1 LKYKELKTWF
11 QVCRGGADKMEVD
24 STLLSKDWVLE
35 TKPQGTLVS
44 IYKINIKNLML
55 EMSIGV
61 HLHEK
66 EQKQRVIVNL
76 EMELEYPKAGFSDA
90 MYRKVACYETLIK
103 EIKTIISRGH
113 ITLVETFA
121 EKIAD
126 LTLLDKR
133 VLNVSVSVEK
143 IDIFDDCEGVGA
155 TITKSRLH
163 A

>member
-1 LKYKELKTWF
+1 
-11 QVCRGGADKMEVD
+11 MEVD

-35 TKPQGTLVS
+35 TEPQEKFVS
-44 IYKINIKNLML
+44 IYKVNIKNLML

-66 EQKQRVIVNL
+66 EQNQRVIVNL
-76 EMELEYPKAGFSDA
+76 EMELQYPKAGFYDA
-90 MYRKVACYETLIK
+90 VYSKVACYETLIS

-113 ITLVETFA
+113 IILVETFA

-143 IDIFDDCEGVGA
+143 IDIFDDCGGVGA
-155 TITKSRLH
+155 TITKSRLR

>member
-1 LKYKELKTWF
+1 
-11 QVCRGGADKMEVD
+11 
-24 STLLSKDWVLE
+24 
-35 TKPQGTLVS
+35 
-44 IYKINIKNLML
+44 
-55 EMSIGV
+55 MSIGV

-76 EMELEYPKAGFSDA
+76 EMELEYPKAGFYDA
-90 MYRKVACYETLIK
+90 VYRKVACYETLIS

-143 IDIFDDCEGVGA
+143 IDIFDDCGGVGA
-155 TITKSRLH
+155 TITKSRLR